1 MRVVFSLHAYA
12 PSIGGAER
20 YAQGLAE
27 GLAHLGHEVH
37 VVVANIDDPEAF
49 YELGHEVVGPAEE
62 MIGGVQVHRVPY
74 GNFAYRQM
82 GRILGAE
89 RVIGSST
96 REFLS
101 HFSARIADLDPDVVV
116 TLPHLFPNVEGTIRL
131 KADARWRLVYVP
143 MLHEDDPY
151 WSIER
156 VAAAVSQSDYVL
168 ALTEHERDRLL
179 ESYGAKGA
187 TTAVVPPG
195 VESGEGTPYA
205 DREAVVLFVGRRT
218 ASKRLDILYEAMR
231 IVWEK
236 FPDVVLQLAG
246 SSPGVGADPAI
257 WISADSRVKVIN
269 TPTEAEKDRLL
280 GSARVVVSP
289 SLTESFGITTLEA
302 WAQGTPVVVADS
314 PVNRSVVRQ
323 GLDGLVAAGAS
334 ALDLGNAIVR
344 VLDDAHLA
352 EAMGRAAQIRAQT
365 DFTWDS
371 SAQDLEGLLQTVS

>member
-1 MRVVFSLHAYA
+1 M
-12 PSIGGAER
+12 
-20 YAQGLAE
+20 
-27 GLAHLGHEVH
+27 
-37 VVVANIDDPEAF
+37 
-49 YELGHEVVGPAEE
+49 
-62 MIGGVQVHRVPY
+62 
-74 GNFAYRQM
+74 
-82 GRILGAE
+82 
-89 RVIGSST
+89 
-96 REFLS
+96 
-101 HFSARIADLDPDVVV
+101 
-116 TLPHLFPNVEGTIRL
+116 
-131 KADARWRLVYVP
+131 P

-257 WISADSRVKVIN
+257 WIAADSRVKVIN